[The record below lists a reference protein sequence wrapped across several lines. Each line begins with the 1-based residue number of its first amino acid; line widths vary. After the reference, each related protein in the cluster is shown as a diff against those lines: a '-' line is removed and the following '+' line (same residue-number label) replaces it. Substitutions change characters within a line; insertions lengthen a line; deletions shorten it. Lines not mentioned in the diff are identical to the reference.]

1 MTRDE
6 ILNLADNIVMNV
18 PTLAER
24 VDAGMMLRQFA
35 AMTQPEAPPTPEQ
48 PTLRDWLAMHAS
60 EEDIQ
65 EFIPQTVGEQ
75 ERRFKQDGI
84 RRTRTWARYQ
94 AADAMLAA
102 RKGAM

>member
-1 MTRDE
+1 MTLTPNNIREIANRIAREGWVIAGDALRKHADE
-6 ILNLADNIVMNV
+6 L
-18 PTLAER
+18 ER
-24 VDAGMMLRQFA
+24 TTA
-35 AMTQPEAPPTPEQ
+35 QPKPDQ

-102 RKGAM
+102 RKGVQL